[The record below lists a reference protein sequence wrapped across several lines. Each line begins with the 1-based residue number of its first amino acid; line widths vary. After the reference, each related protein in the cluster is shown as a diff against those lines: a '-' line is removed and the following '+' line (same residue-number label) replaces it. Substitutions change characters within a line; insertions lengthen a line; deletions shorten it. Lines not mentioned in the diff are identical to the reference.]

1 MQAAEGKEGIESA
14 DTTAEDGE
22 AHDEATTDDPPPPE
36 LTKEASKAE
45 LNLNS
50 KENKTQ
56 AKKVAKQG
64 PASKGKR
71 RNSFD
76 SPRWL
81 HNLDT
86 LIGGLGPGAK
96 PRQRRLSGSDMT
108 PREAWAA
115 EQAAGAAARVTAP
128 GTVNTSTWSIKAERS
143 EAHADSGDLDT
154 IRDRLMGRK
163 LFGMCPACCGG
174 GFGRVWTR
182 GGVCWDE

>member
-1 MQAAEGKEGIESA
+1 M
-14 DTTAEDGE
+14 TAEDGE
-22 AHDEATTDDPPPPE
+22 AHDEAATDEAVPPE

-56 AKKVAKQG
+56 AKKMAKQG

-143 EAHADSGDLDT
+143 EVHADSGDLNT

-163 LFGMCPACCGG
+163 LFGTFSWP
-174 GFGRVWTR
+174 VLW
-182 GGVCWDE
+182 V